1 MIEAPRT
8 GEGALKS
15 KVFLMLK
22 TLTTTLLLL
31 TSTWALAAREE
42 HEFEVS
48 VRVPTLQFYV
58 TPTDPG
64 WMHQEQVLPW
74 DVRKSTLGSLRKE
87 FDVRNDG
94 GAVSAKL
101 VSDPFLRTS
110 LNEGD
115 LIYLQVKFNGV
126 ELDSQGYKLVVSARD
141 ASIGTRAQLEIIPQ
155 LPDGGYHSGTYYGN
169 VNILFNAAA
178 PGALS
183 EG

>member
-1 MIEAPRT
+1 LIEAPRT

-42 HEFEVS
+42 HVFEVS

-87 FDVRNDG
+87 FDVLNDG

-101 VSDPFLRTS
+101 DSAP
-110 LNEGD
+110 
-115 LIYLQVKFNGV
+115 YLSNGNAPDNIQLKVKFNGV
-126 ELDSQGYKLVVSARD
+126 ELDAQAYKQVVSAQD
-141 ASIGTRAQLEIIPQ
+141 AKVGSRVQLEIVPQ
-155 LPDGGYHSGTYYGN
+155 MTAGGYKSGSYYGN
-169 VNILFNAAA
+169 VNMMFNAVT
-178 PGALS
+178 PGS
-183 EG
+183 